1 MKFFGKKKYICSSEI
16 QLHYRIQ
23 FSQFPTLQRGT
34 GVGGTNATINNHEMP
49 SSDSLFQLESVWPD
63 LAKYHH
69 FGKYLKTFGNIFK
82 VDLVLE
88 KVFNSLWHNLFA
100 IGQVFNA
107 ENGQILKAQ
116 FGHLVTL
123 IGILFFN
130 LGSGCAPVGR
140 EVASDSRS
148 LRFESCLWQKFILN
162 IYSQLYWKDEN
173 KEKEDG
179 NGPNLTIYYLV
190 QQYNYLFIFCLNV

>member
-1 MKFFGKKKYICSSEI
+1 M
-16 QLHYRIQ
+16 
-23 FSQFPTLQRGT
+23 
-34 GVGGTNATINNHEMP
+34 
-49 SSDSLFQLESVWPD
+49 
-63 LAKYHH
+63 
-69 FGKYLKTFGNIFK
+69 
-82 VDLVLE
+82 VLE

-173 KEKEDG
+173 KEKEKG
-179 NGPNLTIYYLV
+179 NRPFLNKCFNEDFWVSGACHSQCFVLFLFYKQSKLQELRCFFKFCKIYITV
-190 QQYNYLFIFCLNV
+190 NEIV

>member
-1 MKFFGKKKYICSSEI
+1 
-16 QLHYRIQ
+16 
-23 FSQFPTLQRGT
+23 
-34 GVGGTNATINNHEMP
+34 MP

-162 IYSQLYWKDEN
+162 IYSQLFWKSKCLIKVCRWLN
-173 KEKEDG
+173 SNRRPPRKRPLYQRSHNHSPMLLHWQLLVKFCSILSNICLKRKTFLRIALFCPSEDFR
-179 NGPNLTIYYLV
+179 PEYDR
-190 QQYNYLFIFCLNV
+190 NVW